1 MTFKMQRQ
9 INQGKVYSHINV
21 VSAIC
26 TVSVKKKMKERK
38 KTRKTNIFSIIE
50 ITVRDIFS
58 TLNSYCTKKST
69 DMFEKYMGKRMGKS

>member
-1 MTFKMQRQ
+1 MTKC
-9 INQGKVYSHINV
+9 NV
-21 VSAIC
+21 RLIREKSIVIYMWYELFAQSQWR
-26 TVSVKKKMKERK
+26 KKKERK

-58 TLNSYCTKKST
+58 TLNSYWTKKST